1 MVKFTISVDEEFVK
15 LVRETAKLEGRT
27 ISGLIKIAIKKHLKV
42 ND

>member
-27 ISGLIKIAIKKHLKV
+27 ISGLVRIAVKKHIERK
-42 ND
+42 